1 MGVRKRL
8 AAEKRKE
15 IIKTTA
21 IARNVAVPTSPRKTR
36 VVADLIRGLEV
47 MQAIN
52 VLHYNAKRTP
62 AAKLEKLLQ
71 SAISNWELKSGEKI
85 DEGSVYVKTIAVD
98 SGRMLKRLRPA
109 PQGRG
114 HRIRKRSNHVTII
127 LDSIANRGMKNVKA
141 EAEVEET
148 NTEA

>member
-15 IIKTTA
+15 IVKSTA

-47 MQAIN
+47 MQAMNI
-52 VLHYNAKRTP
+52 LRYNAKKAP
-62 AAKLEKLLQ
+62 AARLEKLLQ
-71 SAISNWELKSGEKI
+71 SAISNWESKSGEKI
-85 DEGSVYVKTIAVD
+85 DEGAVYVKTIAVD

-127 LDSIANRGMKNVKA
+127 LDILANRNKKNA
-141 EAEVEET
+141 NAEVLAEET

>member
-15 IIKTTA
+15 ILKATS
-21 IARNVAVPTSPRKTR
+21 IARNVAVPTSPRKAR
-36 VVADLIRGLEV
+36 VVADLIRGQEV
-47 MQAIN
+47 MQALNI
-52 VLHYNAKRTP
+52 LHYNAKKQP
-62 AAKLEKLLQ
+62 AARLEKLLH
-71 SAISNWELKSGEKI
+71 SAIANWELKNEEKI
-85 DEGSVYVKTIAVD
+85 DEGTVYIKTIAVD

-127 LDSIANRGMKNVKA
+127 LDNMANRGKKTI
-141 EAEVEET
+141 EAETGVEES